1 MGGFRIETQT
11 TTTDNEKLRPSRGGT
26 VALRQAEGVRTAGT
40 DRAGRARLV
49 THTRWTRDMNINW
62 RMQWLM

>member
-26 VALRQAEGVRTAGT
+26 VALRQAEDGRTVGEDM
-40 DRAGRARLV
+40 DRAGREAHGL
-49 THTRWTRDMNINW
+49 
-62 RMQWLM
+62 